1 MVTTNLTSML
11 PDIKEVVNL
20 FGNEKDF
27 NIEHFFNENDTHY
40 LHSVTVSP
48 LTVSSNAT
56 KNEYLYE
63 FDKVKYSD
71 PLEVK
76 RVLKRYSKLSVY
88 KALVQT
94 TKEEK
99 PWGALTGIRPTK
111 LAYTQLE
118 KTGDFKNFF
127 SSVMGVSEDKIKLV
141 ESILSSQKGIYNTDS
156 DNADFFA
163 EIPFCPTRCSYCSF
177 ITADMRKTAK
187 LIPDYLTA
195 LEKEIKNAKSLVK
208 KLRSVYI
215 GGGTPVSLEL
225 KDLERVLKAIDYSG
239 VEYTV
244 EAGRPDCINEDNLKL
259 LKDYGVTRICVNPQ
273 TFNDKT
279 LVKIG
284 RNHTAKDIFTK
295 FELAKKFGFDINMDF
310 IAGLPDENFL
320 DFKNSIDTAISLN
333 PENITVHTL
342 CLKKGSELKEV
353 SERLSAGEVPKMVE
367 YAHAVLQNSDY
378 NPYYM
383 YRQKYTAGNL
393 ENTGYA
399 LKGKECVY
407 NIDIMEEISSNIAC
421 GAHAVSKV
429 VINGGERIERYASPK
444 DIVTFINKVDEII
457 RAKKELFEKELK
469 F

>member
-118 KTGDFKNFF
+118 NTGDFKNFF

-187 LIPDYLTA
+187 LIPDYVTA

-284 RNHTAKDIFTK
+284 RNHTAKDIFEK
-295 FELAKKFGFDINMDF
+295 YELAKKFGFDINMDF
-310 IAGLPDENFL
+310 IAGLPDENFS
-320 DFKNSIDTAISLN
+320 DFKNSIDTALSLK

-353 SERLSAGEVPKMVE
+353 SERLSAGEVP
-367 YAHAVLQNSDY
+367 
-378 NPYYM
+378 
-383 YRQKYTAGNL
+383 
-393 ENTGYA
+393 
-399 LKGKECVY
+399 
-407 NIDIMEEISSNIAC
+407 
-421 GAHAVSKV
+421 
-429 VINGGERIERYASPK
+429 
-444 DIVTFINKVDEII
+444 
-457 RAKKELFEKELK
+457 
-469 F
+469 